1 MNGTNLFI
9 EQLASC
15 SKHLR
20 HLVVHADHDSTTKK
34 KGWTNG
40 VLLEYEDGEQIDA
53 ITIAVKPGII
63 PQGAGAYYG
72 KLRCGLDIYHV
83 LLVSGYEEQEG
94 PGECSVLAV

>member
-40 VLLEYEDGEQIDA
+40 VLLEYEEAGQIDA
-53 ITIAVKPGII
+53 KALAVKPGII
-63 PQGAGAYYG
+63 PQGAGAN
-72 KLRCGLDIYHV
+72 LRSLRGGLDSYRL
-83 LLVSGYEEQEG
+83 LLVSGLREQVV
-94 PGECSVLAV
+94 PGVGATP